1 MLSINISNPLQMKNF
16 TKTFLVIFSATLL
29 AACGSSQ
36 ESNADKEM
44 DMRDS
49 VELAKKPYVEGREV
63 RYTTDST
70 TMTGY
75 LAYDSN
81 IEGKRAGILIVHE
94 WWGHTDHV
102 RKRADM
108 LAELG
113 YVGFALD
120 MYGDGKK
127 ADHPDDAMKYSQ
139 MVMSNMDGAKARFEE
154 AYKQLA
160 SDPHVDPN
168 KISVIGYCFGGAVAL
183 SMANA
188 GEPLDGVAIFHSSV
202 QVAIPP
208 SDKLKAK
215 ILVQNGGDDP
225 FISPESIAKFKSQMD
240 SLDVD
245 YEYISYP
252 GAQHGFTNTAA
263 TELGEKFEMP
273 ISYNQK
279 ADTVS
284 WNKLKTFLNDLYPNN

>member
-1 MLSINISNPLQMKNF
+1 MKHF
-16 TKTFLVIFSATLL
+16 TKTFLIILSASLI
-29 AACGSSQ
+29 AACGSQQKSDAQ
-36 ESNADKEM
+36 SEK

-49 VELAKKPYVEGREV
+49 VQVVKKPHVESREV
-63 RYTTDST
+63 SYSSDST

-75 LAYDSN
+75 IAYDSN
-81 IEGKRAGILIVHE
+81 IEEKRPGILIIHE

-102 RKRADM
+102 RKRADA

-127 ADHPDDAMKYSQ
+127 AEHPDDAMKYSQ
-139 MVMSNMDGAKARFEE
+139 MVMKNMDGAKARFDA
-154 AYKQLA
+154 AYQQLA

-215 ILVQNGGDDP
+215 VLVQNGGDDP
-225 FISPESIAKFKSQMD
+225 FISPESIAAFKSQMD
-240 SLDVD
+240 SLGVD

-252 GAQHGFTNTAA
+252 GAQHGFTNPAA
-263 TELGEKFEMP
+263 TDLGKKFEMP
-273 ISYNQK
+273 ISYNQA
-279 ADTVS
+279 ADTTS
-284 WNKLKTFLNDLYPNN
+284 WNKLKTFLQDLYPSN